1 VKKTIA
7 DTTVISN
14 FAAVH
19 RLDLLQ
25 KLLRRL
31 YVSSEVYEE
40 IQQGLAEGYDYY
52 EGIEQL
58 VFPFAP
64 DGWIELVSLQGANEL
79 RRFGEV
85 PSRLHRGEASCL
97 AIAKERGW
105 AFLTDD
111 KEARAV
117 AKRWGI
123 ELSGTL
129 GVLGRC
135 VETGLLTLDEG
146 NDLLQRMIE
155 EANYRAPFTDLALL
169 LD

>member
-1 VKKTIA
+1 MKKTIA
-7 DTTVISN
+7 NT
-14 FAAVH
+14 
-19 RLDLLQ
+19 
-25 KLLRRL
+25 
-31 YVSSEVYEE
+31 
-40 IQQGLAEGYDYY
+40 
-52 EGIEQL
+52 
-58 VFPFAP
+58 
-64 DGWIELVSLQGANEL
+64 
-79 RRFGEV
+79 EV
-85 PSRLHRGEASCL
+85 PDRLHRGEASCL

-135 VETGLLTLDEG
+135 VEIGLLSLDEG

-155 EANYRAPFTDLALL
+155 EANYRAPFTDLSLL
-169 LD
+169 LDY